1 MLPNEIVQMFGNM
14 NEQKATLPLWL
25 ALHYQERLAVLPS
38 RATIAA
44 PPVSVTHSSQASP
57 TQAAVFAP
65 SVVSPLS

>member
-1 MLPNEIVQMFGNM
+1 MLPDEIVQMLRNM

-25 ALHYQERLAVLPS
+25 FTHHHQRLSVFTG
-38 RATIAA
+38 RAAIAA
-44 PPVSVTHSSQASP
+44 PPVNIAHNSQASP